1 MKLFTIIFVLL
12 GLSYSFSQSTYTAK
26 DKEICKSKFDLA
38 VEKKLSEKPVNDVI
52 AEIGK
57 SFLGLDYEAHTL
69 EKEGKEELVVH
80 LTGLDCTTFLE
91 NSLVFARCIKSGK
104 TSFDDYQK
112 ELTKVRYRG
121 GIIKGYPSR
130 LHYFSD
136 WIFDNSSKGIVRDIT
151 KEIGGKPFPIKVGF
165 MSKNPDKYSQLNN
178 KDFLEA
184 LKSTEALINSRSY
197 SYIPKK
203 DVKSIESKIENGYLI
218 AITSGVEGL
227 DIAHVGI
234 AVKMDDGRIHFM
246 HAPIVGAKVQ
256 ITEKPLADYLMK
268 NKSQTGIMILKPL
281 EP

>member
-12 GLSYSFSQSTYTAK
+12 AFSYSFSQSSYTAK
-26 DKEICKSKFDLA
+26 DQEICKSKFDLA

-69 EKEGKEELVVH
+69 EKEGKEELLVH

-121 GIIKGYPSR
+121 GIINGYPSR

-136 WIFDNSSKGIVRDIT
+136 WIFDNSSKGIVSDIT

-184 LKSTEALINSRSY
+184 LKSTEATINSRNY

-234 AVKMDDGRIHFM
+234 AVKLDDGRIHFM

-268 NKSQTGIMILKPL
+268 NKSQTGIMVLKPL